1 MTPHSLRYTCS
12 TFLDAKGVSIKERMD
27 YVGHSTVAMQLH
39 YTHVG
44 RDRLR
49 EISRVIDQDIRQT
62 LGVTSFARDGRKMD
76 AIRDLEARKVV
87 LVDRGKEA

>member
-1 MTPHSLRYTCS
+1 
-12 TFLDAKGVSIKERMD
+12 MD

-49 EISRVIDQDIRQT
+49 EISQVIDRDVRET

-76 AIRDLEARKVV
+76 AIRDLGGIKAASA
-87 LVDRGKEA
+87 DRGKEA

>member
-1 MTPHSLRYTCS
+1 
-12 TFLDAKGVSIKERMD
+12 MD

-49 EISRVIDQDIRQT
+49 DIAQVIDQDVRQT
-62 LGVTSFARDGRKMD
+62 LGVTSFARDGSILD
-76 AIRDLEARKVV
+76 AVRAREREAESDLIA
-87 LVDRGKEA
+87 D